1 MHKCLTFVLG
11 GGGARGALQLGA
23 LRALFE
29 AGIQPDLLVGTSIG
43 AANATGLALWGVN
56 QTGLAALTRAYAKMA
71 ASNLLN
77 PRLAELTR
85 RLLSGHPSH
94 YGSRRVAEFFIAEGI
109 TPDLRF
115 GQLANVRLGLVAA
128 DLVSG
133 QPVIYGQ
140 DPEQSILEGLLAS
153 IALLPWFAPI
163 KHDGHFI
170 VDGGAVSN
178 LPIEPA
184 LRMGATEI
192 IALDVDNPG
201 APAEHPQGLNQLLA
215 KLIFTVSQ
223 RYIQLETAL
232 AEARGVPVQRIELR
246 SPETTQ
252 LWDFQNYQ
260 RLIEVGYETTVRSIQ
275 AWQTHT
281 SGSDGG

>member
-1 MHKCLTFVLG
+1 MNKCLTFVLG

-23 LRALFE
+23 VRALFE
-29 AGIQPDLLVGTSIG
+29 AGIQPDMLVGTSIG

-56 QTGLAALTRAYAKMA
+56 QTGIEALERAYQKMA
-71 ASNLLN
+71 ASNLMN
-77 PRLAELTR
+77 PRLAQLTR
-85 RLLSGHPSH
+85 RILSGHPRH
-94 YGSRRVAEFFIAEGI
+94 YGSRRVAEFFSAEGI

-115 GQLANVRLGLVAA
+115 GHVANVRLGLVAA

-133 QPVIYGQ
+133 QPIIYGQ
-140 DPEQSILEGLLAS
+140 DPGQSILEGLLAS
-153 IALLPWFAPI
+153 VALPPWFAPVE
-163 KHDGHFI
+163 HDGHFI

-192 IALDVDNPG
+192 IALDVDDPG
-201 APAEHPQGLNQLLA
+201 TSAEHPQGLNQLVA

-232 AEARGVPVQRIELR
+232 AEARGVPVHRIELR

-260 RLIEVGYETTVRSIQ
+260 QLIEIGYKTTVCSVC
-275 AWQTHT
+275 
-281 SGSDGG
+281 GE

>member
-1 MHKCLTFVLG
+1 MTFVLG

-56 QTGLAALTRAYAKMA
+56 QTGIEALERSYQKMA
-71 ASNLLN
+71 DSNLLN
-77 PRLAELTR
+77 PRFAQLIR

-94 YGSRRVAEFFIAEGI
+94 YGSRRVAEFFIAQGI
-109 TPDLRF
+109 TPDLCF
-115 GQLANVRLGLVAA
+115 GQITGVRLAMVAA

-133 QPVIYGQ
+133 DPVIYGQ
-140 DPEQSILEGLLAS
+140 NPEQSILEALLAS
-153 IALLPWFAPI
+153 VALPPWFAPVE
-163 KHDGHFI
+163 HDGHFI
-170 VDGGAVSN
+170 VDGGALSN

-184 LRMGATEI
+184 MRMGAMEI
-192 IALDVDNPG
+192 IALDVDDPG
-201 APAEHPQGLNQLLA
+201 TVAEHPQGLNQVVA

-232 AEARGVPVQRIELR
+232 AEARGVPVHRIELR
-246 SPETTQ
+246 CPETTQ
-252 LWDFQNYQ
+252 LWDFQNYRQ
-260 RLIEVGYETTVRSIQ
+260 LIQAGYETATREMPGW
-275 AWQTHT
+275 AR
-281 SGSDGG
+281 GS

>member
-1 MHKCLTFVLG
+1 M
-11 GGGARGALQLGA
+11 QLGA

-56 QTGLAALTRAYAKMA
+56 RTGIATLERAYEKMA
-71 ASNLLN
+71 TSNLMN
-77 PRLAELTR
+77 PRLAQLTR
-85 RLLSGHPSH
+85 RILSGHPSH
-94 YGSRRVAEFFIAEGI
+94 YGSRRVAEFFTAEGI
-109 TPDLRF
+109 TPDIRF
-115 GQLANVRLGLVAA
+115 GQVGNVRLGLVAA
-128 DLVSG
+128 DLASS

-140 DPEQSILEGLLAS
+140 NPEQSILEGLLAS
-153 IALLPWFAPI
+153 VALPPWFAPVEY
-163 KHDGHFI
+163 DGHFI

-192 IALDVDNPG
+192 IALDVDDPG
-201 APAEHPQGLNQLLA
+201 TAAEHPQGLNQLVA

-246 SPETTQ
+246 SPEPTQ

-260 RLIEVGYETTVRSIQ
+260 RLIQIGYETTARSVRV
-275 AWQTHT
+275 
-281 SGSDGG
+281 

>member
-1 MHKCLTFVLG
+1 
-11 GGGARGALQLGA
+11 
-23 LRALFE
+23 
-29 AGIQPDLLVGTSIG
+29 
-43 AANATGLALWGVN
+43 
-56 QTGLAALTRAYAKMA
+56 MA
-71 ASNLLN
+71 ASNLMN
-77 PRLAELTR
+77 PRLAQLTR
-85 RLLSGHPSH
+85 RILSGHPRH
-94 YGSRRVAEFFIAEGI
+94 YGSRRVAEFFSAEGI

-115 GQLANVRLGLVAA
+115 GHVANVRLGLVAA

-133 QPVIYGQ
+133 QPIIYGQ
-140 DPEQSILEGLLAS
+140 DPGQSILEGLLAS
-153 IALLPWFAPI
+153 VALPPWFAPVE
-163 KHDGHFI
+163 HDGHFI

-192 IALDVDNPG
+192 IALDVDDPG
-201 APAEHPQGLNQLLA
+201 TSAEHPQGLNQLVA

-232 AEARGVPVQRIELR
+232 AEARGVPVHRIELR

-260 RLIEVGYETTVRSIQ
+260 QLIEIGYKTTVCSVC
-275 AWQTHT
+275 
-281 SGSDGG
+281 GE

>member
-56 QTGLAALTRAYAKMA
+56 SNGLAALERAYEKMA
-71 ASNLLN
+71 ASNLMN

-94 YGSRRVAEFFIAEGI
+94 YGSRRVTEFFIAEGI

-115 GQLANVRLGLVAA
+115 GQLKNVRLGLVAA
-128 DLVSG
+128 DLITG
-133 QPVIYGQ
+133 QPVIFGQ

-153 IALLPWFAPI
+153 IALPPWFAPV
-163 KHDGHFI
+163 KYDGHFI

-201 APAEHPQGLNQLLA
+201 APAEHPQGFNQLIA
-215 KLIFTVSQ
+215 QLILTVSR

-232 AEARGVPVQRIELR
+232 AEARGVPVHHIELR

-260 RLIEVGYETTVRSIQ
+260 RLIQVGYETTIRHIGT
-275 AWQTHT
+275 WQNHA
-281 SGSDGG
+281 GSACG